1 MSEIHFIGGEK
12 GGVGKSVVARLLAQY
27 WIDREQFWIGYDGD
41 LSHGALLR
49 HYSDYAIP
57 LDIERLEELDRLIE
71 QAATEPDGRLLV
83 DLPAQSER
91 HLHAWLESADVPA
104 LTAELEVGLRLW
116 HVMDD
121 GKDSLQLLER
131 LLGRYGGQVGYVVVL
146 NLGRGGDFELFERSG
161 LADRLEALQAP
172 VLQLRALH
180 APTMRKIDRLDK
192 SYWGAIHNRGEPE
205 DNLGLMERQ
214 RMKVW
219 LKHAYGEFERAGI

>member
-27 WIDREQFWIGYDGD
+27 WIDRQQPWKGYDGD

-49 HYSDYAIP
+49 HYGDCALP
-57 LDIERLEELDRLIE
+57 LDIERLEDLDQLIE
-71 QAATEPDGRLLV
+71 QAAAEPDGRLLV

-91 HLHAWLESADVPA
+91 HMHSWLESADVPA

-121 GKDSLQLLER
+121 GKDSLQLLGR
-131 LLGRYGGQVGYVVVL
+131 LLGRYGDQVGYVVVL
-146 NLGRGGDFELFERSG
+146 NRGRGNDFELFERSSLG
-161 LADRLEALQAP
+161 EQLEELQAA
-172 VLQLRALH
+172 VVQLRALH

-205 DNLGLMERQ
+205 DSLGLMERQ